1 MTELIELLDE
11 IAKNKEFHIAI
22 MDEDEDAIRKI
33 SDDYFKKFEIFYSR
47 VERHKY
53 SDVSKY
59 ISDEIPDKMDHLREG
74 ILCIIES
81 AQKNEYDMDDA
92 ESSAK
97 KCYVKIVKLHDHIE
111 LELLHLSN
119 INKLKFIGE
128 SFDRQKNEIDASLR
142 KVEKNIKK
150 SQNRIKSLSEQ
161 VISILGIFAGI
172 IVTFS
177 FATSSIGEALAH
189 LTELNAIYLGFI
201 ICLLGLVFVNA
212 ISLLMIFVWK
222 LSGNENISAA
232 IWVAYGITNLVLVFM
247 IIFFCCKISSL
258 NTAGMI
264 EVLNNIASK
273 CDVILPGIKEGNIL
287 TGKETKEEIADF
299 YLNNGAK
306 AVVIKNG
313 PSGAYLKTLKEE
325 KIVPGFKVKKV
336 VDTVGA
342 GDGFA
347 TGVLSG
353 LLDGQSYENALI
365 KGNAIGALMVTSK
378 GDNSSLP
385 TQEELEEFIMSH
397 ERAVI

>member
-1 MTELIELLDE
+1 MNRELITLGEAMIVFIAENEGDFTDIENFSKGIAGAELNVSMGLSRLGHKVSYITRLGKDVFGNYIE
-11 IAKNKEFHIAI
+11 DVINK
-22 MDEDEDAIRKI
+22 
-33 SDDYFKKFEIFYSR
+33 
-47 VERHKY
+47 
-53 SDVSKY
+53 
-59 ISDEIPDKMDHLREG
+59 EG
-74 ILCIIES
+74 ILSDSISKDSDYSTGFYFKTKVKDGDPEVHYFRKNSAASQITCKDIES
-81 AQKNEYDMDDA
+81 TDF
-92 ESSAK
+92 SGAK
-97 KCYVKIVKLHDHIE
+97 ILHITG
-111 LELLHLSN
+111 
-119 INKLKFIGE
+119 IT
-128 SFDRQKNEIDASLR
+128 AA
-142 KVEKNIKK
+142 
-150 SQNRIKSLSEQ
+150 LSESTLDA
-161 VISILGIFAGI
+161 VYKAIDKARENNMLI
-172 IVTFS
+172 TFDPN
-177 FATSSIGEALAH
+177 IRVQL
-189 LTELNAIYLGFI
+189 
-201 ICLLGLVFVNA
+201 
-212 ISLLMIFVWK
+212 WK
-222 LSGNENISAA
+222 SEE
-232 IWVAYGITNLVLVFM
+232 Y
-247 IIFFCCKISSL
+247 
-258 NTAGMI
+258 MI

-325 KIVPGFKVKKV
+325 KLVPGFKVKKV

-385 TQEELEEFIMSH
+385 TQEELEELIMSH